1 MYEAVYGVKLSVD
14 KDITENPS
22 RVTNNPYVPW
32 CVSGLREDPYA
43 TLLFCL
49 YVQMILFASCLFLF
63 WQSYYAVRLYDALC
77 V

>member
-1 MYEAVYGVKLSVD
+1 MYEAVYGVKLSVE

-32 CVSGLREDPYA
+32 RVSGLREDPYA

-49 YVQMILFASCLFLF
+49 YVQM
-63 WQSYYAVRLYDALC
+63 
-77 V
+77 